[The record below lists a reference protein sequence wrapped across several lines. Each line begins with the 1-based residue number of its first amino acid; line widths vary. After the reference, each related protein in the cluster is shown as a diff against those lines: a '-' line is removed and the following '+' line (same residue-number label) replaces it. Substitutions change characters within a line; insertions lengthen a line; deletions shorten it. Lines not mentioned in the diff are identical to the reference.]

1 MLVLTRK
8 VNEEILIGDNIRIKV
23 VDIGAGR
30 IRLGISAPRDVTVLR
45 DEVIR
50 DFDVPAIETAPST
63 TTPSAKAGLKTAVAS
78 KAVPASKLSADL
90 CEKSAE
96 TCGAV

>member
-50 DFDVPAIETAPST
+50 DFEVTVAPEDVIAAC
-63 TTPSAKAGLKTAVAS
+63 A
-78 KAVPASKLSADL
+78 AD
-90 CEKSAE
+90 
-96 TCGAV
+96 